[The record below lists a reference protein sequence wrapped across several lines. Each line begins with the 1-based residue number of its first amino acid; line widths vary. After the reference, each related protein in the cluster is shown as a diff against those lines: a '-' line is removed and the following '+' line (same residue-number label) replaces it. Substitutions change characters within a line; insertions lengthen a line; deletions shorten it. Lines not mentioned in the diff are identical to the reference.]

1 MANRSVSD
9 TANVSAPSLRRGW
22 ISATFAIGIALFLVE
37 TVLTA
42 VLQRKLIMVGS
53 LTSLGST
60 GFLYLASLWCLTAAL
75 LGLLFPRTGSIA
87 RGVRIGAAI
96 VVVFLVAVMT
106 NVIGKGAY
114 DSASTPLFRL
124 EPGNGR
130 PEFVVRLGSAVESD
144 RLSLYQGSGKQ
155 FDLVDAVELPLPDA
169 QKFRAEHRL
178 EKAANGTVVLAYP
191 RMDGSTARVV
201 LPRS

>member
-22 ISATFAIGIALFLVE
+22 ISATFAIGIALFLVA

-106 NVIGKGAY
+106 NVIAKAH
-114 DSASTPLFRL
+114 TILRRRLFS
-124 EPGNGR
+124 
-130 PEFVVRLGSAVESD
+130 GSSQETVAQ
-144 RLSLYQGSGKQ
+144 SL
-155 FDLVDAVELPLPDA
+155 
-169 QKFRAEHRL
+169 
-178 EKAANGTVVLAYP
+178 
-191 RMDGSTARVV
+191 
-201 LPRS
+201 